1 MGLIAIQDRVRKH
14 AASLLGTPK
23 DGTLEKKVT
32 QDQADAYDPLRHE
45 LPFTAEDFKLHL
57 EGKPAHP
64 WNKAAT
70 KVFVGSFCIKYPYY
84 LANKV
89 ERHFKVHTETL
100 IRKYKTQ
107 QLEKDDP
114 NIKEASKKKSRKN
127 ARKAKVSL
135 LPYLRNPLRQ
145 I

>member
-23 DGTLEKKVT
+23 DGTLEKKVA
-32 QDQADAYDPLRHE
+32 QDQAHAYDPLRHE
-45 LPFTAEDFKLHL
+45 IPFTAEDFKLHL

-70 KVFVGSFCIKYPYY
+70 KVFVGSFCAKYPCYP
-84 LANKV
+84 ANKV

-100 IRKYKTQ
+100 IRKYRAQ
-107 QLEKDDP
+107 QLEKDDL
-114 NIKEASKKKSRKN
+114 NMKEASKKKSQKNVRKV
-127 ARKAKVSL
+127 KVSL
-135 LPYLRNPLRQ
+135 LLYLRNPLCQ

>member
-1 MGLIAIQDRVRKH
+1 MGLIAIQDHVRKH

-23 DGTLEKKVT
+23 DGTLEKKVA

-45 LPFTAEDFKLHL
+45 IPFTAEDFKLHL
-57 EGKPAHP
+57 EGKPAHL

-70 KVFVGSFCIKYPYY
+70 KVFVGSLCAKYPCYP
-84 LANKV
+84 ANKV

-100 IRKYKTQ
+100 IRKYRAQ

-114 NIKEASKKKSRKN
+114 NMKEASKKKSRKN
-127 ARKAKVSL
+127 ARKVKVSL
-135 LPYLRNPLRQ
+135 LLYLRNPLHQ

>member
-1 MGLIAIQDRVRKH
+1 M
-14 AASLLGTPK
+14 SLLGTPK
-23 DGTLEKKVT
+23 DGTLEKKVA

-45 LPFTAEDFKLHL
+45 IPFTAEDFKLHL

-64 WNKAAT
+64 WNKAAM
-70 KVFVGSFCIKYPYY
+70 KVFVGSFCAKYPCYP
-84 LANKV
+84 ANKV

-100 IRKYKTQ
+100 IQKYRAQ

-114 NIKEASKKKSRKN
+114 NMKEASKKKSRKN
-127 ARKAKVSL
+127 ARKVKVSL
-135 LPYLRNPLRQ
+135 LLYSRNPLHQ